1 MELNDLITTPGS
13 THPVKRL
20 GRGPGTGHGKTSGK
34 GHKGHKARSGHKF
47 RRNFEGG
54 QMPMHMRLPKRGFNH
69 QKRRPFAIINIEML
83 EKHFEAGTEITSE
96 LLLQRH
102 LVAEAAGGVKVL
114 GKGEVTKALTLVV
127 QAISPGAQQKIEAA
141 GGKVT
146 IVGGAPAEAAP
157 AQDYAGEPTGIAAPE
172 ETPAADAT
180 EE

>member
-13 THPVKRL
+13 THPTKRL

-69 QKRRPFAIINIEML
+69 AKRRPLAIINVEML
-83 EKHFEAGTEITSE
+83 EKHFESGAEVTVDV
-96 LLLQRH
+96 LLQRH
-102 LVAEAAGGVKVL
+102 LVADKAGGVKVL
-114 GKGEVTKALTLVV
+114 GKGEITKALKLAVH
-127 QAISPGAQQKIEAA
+127 AISPGAQQKIEAA
-141 GGKVT
+141 GGSVVVLGLQGT
-146 IVGGAPAEAAP
+146 GASDSA
-157 AQDYAGEPTGIAAPE
+157 YAGEPTGIAAAE